1 MYAIGSTYVKHMS
14 NMQLRGFDA
23 EQHIDSALQHLEDVL
38 LPQNIRS
45 VQFLLFLI
53 LYSLRRQQVTN
64 AWTYADLAMRR
75 CEELGLH
82 RRADPNVQ
90 ISPLNIEM
98 RKRVFWTVYTLDRHI
113 CAVLGKTP
121 GVADGVIDI
130 EVS

>member
-1 MYAIGSTYVKHMS
+1 MG

-23 EQHIDSALQHLEDVL
+23 EQHIDSALQHLEDVV

-82 RRADPNVQ
+82 KRADPNVYA
-90 ISPLNIEM
+90 SPLNIEM
-98 RKRVFWTVYTLDRHI
+98 RKRVFWTLYTLDRHI

-121 GVADGVIDI
+121 GLVDGTIDI